1 MPFSTQPMCLKEAA
15 MNSNGIV
22 EELATAPAWLSNDR
36 IMEQWEHIPDRLR
49 RRWRKLTNEDVR
61 YAGGSAEYL
70 AERLQ
75 HRYGVDRREAFL
87 QVYEFESEL

>member
-1 MPFSTQPMCLKEAA
+1 M
-15 MNSNGIV
+15 
-22 EELATAPAWLSNDR
+22 SNDR
-36 IMEQWEHIPDRLR
+36 ITEQWMDIPDRLR

-61 YAGGSAEYL
+61 HPEGSPEYL

-75 HRYGVDRREAFL
+75 HRYGIDRREAFL

>member
-1 MPFSTQPMCLKEAA
+1 
-15 MNSNGIV
+15 MNGDGIM
-22 EELATAPAWLSNDR
+22 EELATAPAWLGNDR
-36 IMEQWEHIPDRLR
+36 IMEQWENIPDRLR

-61 YAGGSAEYL
+61 RAGGSAAYL
-70 AERLQ
+70 AECLQ

>member
-1 MPFSTQPMCLKEAA
+1 M
-15 MNSNGIV
+15 GD
-22 EELATAPAWLSNDR
+22 DR
-36 IMEQWEHIPDRLR
+36 IMEQWANIPDRLR

-61 YAGGSAEYL
+61 RPGGSSEYL

-75 HRYGVDRREAFL
+75 QRYGVDRREAFL

>member
-1 MPFSTQPMCLKEAA
+1 MQIA
-15 MNSNGIV
+15 
-22 EELATAPAWLSNDR
+22 NDR
-36 IMEQWEHIPDRLR
+36 IMEEWANIPDRLR
-49 RRWRKLTNEDVR
+49 RRWRKLTSDDVR
-61 YAGGSAEYL
+61 RPDGSSEYL

>member
-1 MPFSTQPMCLKEAA
+1 
-15 MNSNGIV
+15 V
-22 EELATAPAWLSNDR
+22 
-36 IMEQWEHIPDRLR
+36 R
-49 RRWRKLTNEDVR
+49 R
-61 YAGGSAEYL
+61 ASGSAEYL